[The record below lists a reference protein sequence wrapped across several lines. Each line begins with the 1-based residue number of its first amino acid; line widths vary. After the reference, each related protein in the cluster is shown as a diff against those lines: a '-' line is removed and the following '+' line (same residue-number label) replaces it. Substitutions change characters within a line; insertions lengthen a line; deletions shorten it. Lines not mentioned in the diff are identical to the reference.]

1 MARRIRWQI
10 VIASLST
17 LLIALLLGRL
27 ALSSASVA
35 SPLAGGSYVEV
46 VVGEPQIPLPLLN
59 DPTGDPV
66 GRDMIA
72 LIYDG
77 LMRIGADG
85 LLEPALA
92 LDYEV
97 DPSGTSYLF
106 HLRRNVF
113 WHDGQRFSADD
124 VVFTL
129 RTLQVLDQPGEPALA
144 AFWQDLLVDR
154 IDDYTVRV
162 TLNDPLAAFPSLA
175 RIPILPAHLLI
186 GQAPATWATS
196 AYATRLIGTGPY
208 ALEEL
213 RGDGA
218 SFEANPAYFGGR
230 PYIQRIELRFAPT
243 REAALAALSRGEVTA
258 FGERGRHDRSIPG
271 PLAGF
276 RTRTVPLDEYAILTF
291 NLRDDLLDQVPL
303 RRALAH
309 GLDKAALIEAALNG
323 LAAPLDT
330 PILPGSWAFNPE
342 IPWHEPDP
350 VRAEALLEELGY
362 QREGEELRGHNG
374 QPLAFELLVD
384 GEPRRRAA
392 AGEIARQWETLG
404 IGITI
409 VEVESSELLNRLR
422 SGDFRMAI
430 HSWARLGP
438 DPDPFPLWHSASSLN
453 YAGLQ
458 DDQIDLLLQSAHRE
472 SELAARSADYTA
484 FQERWIELTPSI
496 TLYQPIYRF
505 IADEEL
511 GGTGLDDP
519 QSALT
524 TLLFGPEDRFRT
536 VTRWFTTSY
545 REIQGEIR

>member
-10 VIASLST
+10 VIATLST
-17 LLIALLLGRL
+17 LCIALLLGRL
-27 ALSSASVA
+27 ALGSASVS
-35 SPLAGGSYVEV
+35 SPLAGGSYVEI

-59 DPTGDPV
+59 DPSADPV
-66 GRDMIA
+66 GRDLVA
-72 LIYDG
+72 LLYDG

-154 IDDYTVRV
+154 IDEHTVRV
-162 TLNDPLAAFPSLA
+162 TLNEPLAAFPNLA

-186 GQAPATWATS
+186 GQAPTAWAES
-196 AYATRLIGTGPY
+196 IYANRLVGTGPY

-213 RGDGA
+213 RSDGA
-218 SFEANPAYFGGR
+218 SLEANPAYFGGR

-258 FGERGRHDRSIPG
+258 FGERVRPDLSNPG

-276 RTRTVPLDEYAILTF
+276 SVRTVPLDEYAILTF
-291 NLRDDLLDQVPL
+291 NVREAPLDQAAL

-309 GLDKAALIEAALNG
+309 GLDKASLIEGALNG

-342 IPWHEPDP
+342 IAWHEPDP
-350 VRAEALLEELGY
+350 ALAAELLDELGY
-362 QREGEELRGHNG
+362 QRDAEASRVAQG
-374 QPLAFELLVD
+374 QALAFELLVD

-392 AGEIARQWETLG
+392 AAEIARQWEELG
-404 IGITI
+404 VSITI

-422 SGDFRMAI
+422 SGAFSMAI

-458 DDQIDLLLQSAHRE
+458 DAQIDVLLQNAHRE
-472 SELAARSADYTA
+472 SELAARSADYSA
-484 FQERWIELTPSI
+484 FQARWIELTPSI

-505 IADEEL
+505 IADDEL

-536 VTRWFTTSY
+536 ITRWFTTSY